1 MRFILT
7 PGQVNDSTQA
17 LALLNGENPRYFLAD
32 KGYDSHAILD
42 AVEACGA
49 QPIIPQRS
57 CMKRVRDFDAR
68 IYKKRN
74 LVERAINKL
83 KHFRRIATRYDR
95 KPANFMAFLCLAT
108 LSIWLPVNVD
118 SA

>member
-1 MRFILT
+1 MMR
-7 PGQVNDSTQA
+7 A
-17 LALLNGENPRYFLAD
+17 
-32 KGYDSHAILD
+32 
-42 AVEACGA
+42 
-49 QPIIPQRS
+49 
-57 CMKRVRDFDAR
+57 RDFDAR

-83 KHFRRIATRYDR
+83 NHFRRIATRYDC

-108 LSIWLPVNVD
+108 LPVWLPLNVE